1 MNLVEK
7 MKEVQEIGEKLKSQ
21 GTEYDVAIEK
31 MYQVIGT
38 LKDHWTGNQQ
48 DYLVFMER
56 VSKEEKNMRMVGK
69 IISEY
74 GAMLEDIASNTN
86 NLSNQIQTTIGRV

>member
-7 MKEVQEIGEKLKSQ
+7 MKEVEEIGENLKNQ
-21 GTEYDVAIEK
+21 GTEYDTLIEK
-31 MYQVIGT
+31 MYQVIDT
-38 LKDHWTGNQQ
+38 LKEHWTGDQQ

-56 VSKEEKNMRMVGK
+56 VSREEKNMRMVGK

-86 NLSNQIQTTIGRV
+86 TLSNQIQITVGRV

>member
-7 MKEVQEIGEKLKSQ
+7 MKEVEEIGGKLKHQ
-21 GTEYDVAIEK
+21 GAEYDAAIEK
-31 MYQVIGT
+31 MYQTIDT
-38 LKDHWTGNQQ
+38 LKEYWTGNQQ

-86 NLSNQIQTTIGRV
+86 TLSSQIQTTVGRV

>member
-7 MKEVQEIGEKLKSQ
+7 MKEVEEIGEKLKSQ
-21 GTEYDVAIEK
+21 GTEYDALIEK
-31 MYQVIGT
+31 MYQIIAT
-38 LKDHWTGNQQ
+38 LKEHWTGNQQ

-69 IISEY
+69 IIGEY
-74 GAMLEDIASNTN
+74 GAMLEDIASNTEI
-86 NLSNQIQTTIGRV
+86 LSNQIQTTVGRV

>member
-7 MKEVQEIGEKLKSQ
+7 MKEVEEIGEKLKSQ
-21 GTEYDVAIEK
+21 GAEYDQLMEK

-38 LKDHWTGNQQ
+38 LKDHWTGNQE

-56 VSKEEKNMRMVGK
+56 VSKEEKSMRLVGK

-86 NLSNQIQTTIGRV
+86 TLSNQIQTTIGRV

>member
-7 MKEVQEIGEKLKSQ
+7 MKEVEEIGQKLKQQ
-21 GTEYDVAIEK
+21 GDSYDMLMEK
-31 MYQVIGT
+31 MYQIIGT
-38 LKDHWTGNQQ
+38 LKEHWTGDQQ

-86 NLSNQIQTTIGRV
+86 TLSNQIQTTVGRV

>member
-7 MKEVQEIGEKLKSQ
+7 MKEVEEIGEKLKSQ
-21 GTEYDVAIEK
+21 GKEYDQLMEK
-31 MYQVIGT
+31 MYQAIGT
-38 LKDHWTGNQQ
+38 LKDYWTGDQA

-56 VSKEEKNMRMVGK
+56 VSKEEKSMRMVGK

-74 GAMLEDIASNTN
+74 GVMLEDIASNTN
-86 NLSNQIQTTIGRV
+86 TLSNQIQTTIGRV